1 MPGPATLFRRANAF
15 ALLAWVGLALTLA
28 APRLRR
34 WGWRVTGVLV
44 PTLLAVGYVAALAA
58 AVRGGA
64 AGGFGSIA
72 AVRALFANDWAL
84 AAGWVHYLA
93 FDLAVGTW
101 IARTGVAAG
110 VPRLLLLPCL
120 ALTFLAGP
128 AGLLAYLLL
137 RLATSPRAGRPP
149 RAEAPSRWES
159 LA

>member
-1 MPGPATLFRRANAF
+1 MTNPASLFQIANVV
-15 ALLAWVGLALTLA
+15 ALLAWGGLALTLV
-28 APRLRR
+28 APRLRQP
-34 WGWRVTGVLV
+34 GWRVTGVVV
-44 PTLLAVGYVAALAA
+44 PILLAVGYVAALAA
-58 AVRGGA
+58 GMHGGA

-72 AVRALFANDWAL
+72 EVRALFANDWAL

-120 ALTFLAGP
+120 ALTFLVGP
-128 AGLLAYLLL
+128 AGLLAYCLL
-137 RLATSPRAGRPP
+137 RLAAAPRR
-149 RAEAPSRWES
+149 RES